1 MRPRTEPITEPITQ
15 PIPRYVPEPRHATP
29 GPAEIAAEWRRRS
42 ARPGLARVMRAS
54 QPADLAAGVTEETRR
69 LVADHLRAT
78 SAILGRPVHSA
89 LELGCGIGRITPT
102 IAMHAEHVLAL
113 DLTAEMIAEARAA
126 CAGLPNV
133 EFLQR
138 PVERLPLGAERVDIA
153 VCVWVLMHVLDDDT
167 LAAACR
173 GIGRSARYLS
183 LVEYEHAAVPVGRFS
198 RLRTVDQYL
207 AVLPG
212 AELVECRELRY
223 GGDRSLAALIALD
236 RS

>member
-1 MRPRTEPITEPITQ
+1 MRPRTEPITGPV
-15 PIPRYVPEPRHATP
+15 PRHIPEPRHVIP
-29 GPAEIAAEWRRRS
+29 DPDEIAAEWRRRS
-42 ARPGLARVMRAS
+42 ARAGLARVMRAS
-54 QPADLAAGVTEETRR
+54 QPPHLAAGVTEETRR
-69 LVADHLRAT
+69 LVADHLLAT
-78 SAILGRPVHSA
+78 SAMLGRPLHSA
-89 LELGCGIGRITPT
+89 LEIGCGIGRITPT
-102 IAMHAEHVLAL
+102 IAAHAEHVLAL
-113 DLTAEMIAEARAA
+113 DLTAEMIGEARAA

-153 VCVWVLMHVLDDDT
+153 VCVWVLMHVLDDDA
-167 LAAACR
+167 LASACR
-173 GIGRSARYLS
+173 GIARSAKYLS

-212 AELVECRELRY
+212 AELVDCRELRY
-223 GGDRSLAALIALD
+223 GGDRSFAALIALG